1 MKKIHQIGGFFC
13 RLNKFLIILH
23 EHHNFVNHG
32 YGFILD
38 YLNNHV
44 FVKVRNANKKRHD
57 MKCPK
62 CGYEIAENQK
72 FCMGCGA
79 KIEPSKV
86 SKFCMGCG
94 EPLQP
99 GTKFCMKCGLK
110 VGTTCPKDVPPV
122 DIPVDGPVESVE
134 VSDEMPKQKTRKRS
148 SKSAKGAAK
157 TSKKSRKGLWICL
170 AIVLFLGFVK
180 PGFFLRDRGGGNE
193 GFEFSDMDLDE
204 AIGAI
209 KNTPDIESGPK
220 GIAVRYSDKD
230 YANAPV
236 YSATVSSEAPKATA
250 GKITVDF
257 HSWNL
262 QGDDELI
269 VKELPV
275 LHDQVNGYDVT
286 GYDLSLKSGKNKFD
300 TSVEITI
307 PREPGETCDIVW
319 FNEKTG
325 KYDYLYSEISDDGKN
340 YIAYLDHFTEVD
352 KVKIKALGL
361 DINMGEGVDQH
372 LMSQPVFYS
381 PDEPGDNPLLSR
393 VRFNPVSV
401 PRILMENNAWGDT
414 WSDLSDYKNY
424 DGSSSATEFIKYLGM
439 TADGVNAYSTFT
451 GKMAQFFDNTAIG
464 LALIGI
470 GTVMD
475 VTTLMSK
482 VNNSEGTASSQAALE
497 FGVNQGMRLMS
508 LTGVLVGG
516 TVGTVCS
523 WVGAAYLAYQ
533 VGSEL
538 GSYAINSNELEKG
551 IGQLDYLYYV
561 RNGYAQ
567 TPSIPVSERA
577 YLNGAGFASRIK
589 YINETCKNDL
599 KKRSEMFDL
608 MVNEFVDSYYLL
620 SESEKRAIHVEEITP
635 EYERRLEIES
645 RPGHE
650 EAVIGPNAMLPEIRD
665 IEFPNA
671 EQIAFNKKRVKEEL
685 KKNITPI
692 FRQIMGDD
700 YRKTYV
706 QLRRN
711 IDSILVPYLNQRIM
725 FIVKDPNLEKGQTFL
740 DSPYAHVE
748 DMKDHPDK
756 HYIRFSTSDKPKFWP
771 SPHKESDYIGKFYPE
786 VNRSGVLLV
795 TTFYHYMQF
804 GCPTQ
809 ITFDSPG
816 TLYPELNLPF
826 YVDDELV
833 KGGVAFVYIFTD
845 DKKHVTIENFEG
857 KWCGIDENNWKYN
870 FSITKVSNKVLQ
882 LNACIT
888 NAEGHTECGENVRL
902 YSIDSNGVLHVE
914 GNKGEELIEATESD
928 SKGYITKIKFG
939 GMIYSRG
946 SISVPEPKKERN
958 VPEPKKERLDILRD
972 PNSSVIPEGD
982 ND

>member
-32 YGFILD
+32 FGFILD

-193 GFEFSDMDLDE
+193 GLDFSDMDLDE

-220 GIAVRYSDKD
+220 GITVRYSNKD

-475 VTTLMSK
+475 VATLMSK

-508 LTGVLVGG
+508 L
-516 TVGTVCS
+516 
-523 WVGAAYLAYQ
+523 
-533 VGSEL
+533 
-538 GSYAINSNELEKG
+538 
-551 IGQLDYLYYV
+551 
-561 RNGYAQ
+561 
-567 TPSIPVSERA
+567 
-577 YLNGAGFASRIK
+577 
-589 YINETCKNDL
+589 
-599 KKRSEMFDL
+599 
-608 MVNEFVDSYYLL
+608 
-620 SESEKRAIHVEEITP
+620 
-635 EYERRLEIES
+635 
-645 RPGHE
+645 
-650 EAVIGPNAMLPEIRD
+650 
-665 IEFPNA
+665 
-671 EQIAFNKKRVKEEL
+671 
-685 KKNITPI
+685 
-692 FRQIMGDD
+692 
-700 YRKTYV
+700 
-706 QLRRN
+706 
-711 IDSILVPYLNQRIM
+711 
-725 FIVKDPNLEKGQTFL
+725 
-740 DSPYAHVE
+740 
-748 DMKDHPDK
+748 
-756 HYIRFSTSDKPKFWP
+756 
-771 SPHKESDYIGKFYPE
+771 
-786 VNRSGVLLV
+786 
-795 TTFYHYMQF
+795 
-804 GCPTQ
+804 
-809 ITFDSPG
+809 
-816 TLYPELNLPF
+816 
-826 YVDDELV
+826 
-833 KGGVAFVYIFTD
+833 
-845 DKKHVTIENFEG
+845 
-857 KWCGIDENNWKYN
+857 
-870 FSITKVSNKVLQ
+870 
-882 LNACIT
+882 
-888 NAEGHTECGENVRL
+888 
-902 YSIDSNGVLHVE
+902 
-914 GNKGEELIEATESD
+914 
-928 SKGYITKIKFG
+928 
-939 GMIYSRG
+939 
-946 SISVPEPKKERN
+946 SV
-958 VPEPKKERLDILRD
+958 
-972 PNSSVIPEGD
+972 
-982 ND
+982 